1 MRKRR
6 DIEMMTLTPFTLYL
20 TGFLGKKIISDITE
34 AIERERE
41 IYKI

>member
-20 TGFLGKKIISDITE
+20 TGFLGKKDHIRHNRSN
-34 AIERERE
+34 RER
-41 IYKI
+41 KRDL